1 MVSYVLQDLDFVVIV
16 VLLVI
21 LAFRSGR
28 QWCRYLPQTS
38 VSPLRR
44 THRLCVE
51 LDSARYADERI
62 LENAVENSSLITNS
76 ALKWTNICAE
86 RERESFSCAVR
97 LSFVSLSL
105 SEKLPSSSFV
115 LRWRRKY
122 KKKMWMWACWRFSE
136 THISDCSLLL
146 LFLTASSL
154 FFLRETLLSRR
165 VASASSALFVV

>member
-1 MVSYVLQDLDFVVIV
+1 VFIV

-51 LDSARYADERI
+51 LDSARYANQRI
-62 LENAVENSSLITNS
+62 LENAVENSSQITNS
-76 ALKWTNICAE
+76 VLKWSNICAE
-86 RERESFSCAVR
+86 RERECFSCAVR

-105 SEKLPSSSFV
+105 SEVTFKLLCV
-115 LRWRRKY
+115 EDDGENT
-122 KKKMWMWACWRFSE
+122 KKRNECGLA
-136 THISDCSLLL
+136 DG
-146 LFLTASSL
+146 
-154 FFLRETLLSRR
+154 FLRLT
-165 VASASSALFVV
+165 